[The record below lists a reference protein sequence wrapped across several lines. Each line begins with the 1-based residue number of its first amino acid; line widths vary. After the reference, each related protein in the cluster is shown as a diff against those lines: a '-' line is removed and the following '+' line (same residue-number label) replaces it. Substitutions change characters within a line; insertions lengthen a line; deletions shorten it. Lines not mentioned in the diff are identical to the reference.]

1 MAFDWVDGKRGV
13 ELTCGGTGRQNVL
26 LIGTPQIVNAKLIEM
41 LSGGHLKGQALID
54 AQYAQKRLSYRGAAG
69 EKTQKPVRLGRVKR

>member
-26 LIGTPQIVNAKLIEM
+26 IVGTEQEKNEKFLEM
-41 LSGGHLKGQALID
+41 LSGGHLKGQALLDI
-54 AQYAQKRLSYRGAAG
+54 QYLQKRLAHRGASG
-69 EKTQKPVRLGRVKR
+69 RKTERPVRFGRIKR